1 MLEHSKLISLWVPH
15 FSPMLREV
23 GVWSHEAGSY
33 RVPIT
38 GFRKG

>member
-1 MLEHSKLISLWVPH
+1 MLDYGKLISLWVPH
-15 FSPMLREV
+15 FSPMLRAV
-23 GVWSHEAGSY
+23 GVWWHEAGSD